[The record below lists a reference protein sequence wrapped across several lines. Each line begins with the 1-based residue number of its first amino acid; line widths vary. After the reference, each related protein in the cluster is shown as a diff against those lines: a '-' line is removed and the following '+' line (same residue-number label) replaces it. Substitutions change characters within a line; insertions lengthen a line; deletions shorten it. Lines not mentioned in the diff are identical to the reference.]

1 MKNIFWYKIED
12 RSVVQPWYF
21 GLSYYNTLRKETY
34 LTIMPLNLI
43 VRGIVKLYN
52 WIKFGR

>member
-21 GLSYYNTLRKETY
+21 GLSYYSAIRNETH

-43 VRGIVKLYN
+43 IRGVIKFYN